1 MDIRSK
7 AEPRGDLSIKVKRS
21 PTTWRV
27 HTQWDRPVSLKWKLK
42 NNMNLGYVKSWFAN
56 EVVAKI
62 SRKYF
67 DLVVM
72 TSQLS
77 VRLFK
82 ADGQIYNYGVV
93 CRKSITD
100 EGVAYINDDWTSD
113 GTDITTLKY
122 HGVGTGS
129 TAAAGADTNLS
140 AAIST
145 QARATGT
152 MSQPSAPVMQSV
164 GTLSF
169 DASHAITEHGLFDT
183 NTVSGDDTLWDRHLF
198 SAINVANGDSIE
210 FTYQCTLTSSG

>member
-1 MDIRSK
+1 MEMRSGTQ
-7 AEPRGDLSIKVKRS
+7 PRGDLNIKVNRN
-21 PTTWRV
+21 PAVWRI
-27 HTQWDRPVSLKWKLK
+27 HSQWDRPVSWKWKLK
-42 NNMNLGYVKSWFAN
+42 NNLNWGYIKGWLSN
-56 EVVAKI
+56 EVVAKVA
-62 SRKYF
+62 RRYF

-77 VRLFK
+77 VRVFK
-82 ADGQIYNYGVV
+82 SDGAIYNYGVV
-93 CRKSITD
+93 CRKAITD

-140 AAIST
+140 VAIST

-152 MSQPSAPVMQSV
+152 MSQPSANVMQSV